1 MQSGRQES
9 VQHNKV
15 RCFAIASALLMFI
28 AALLIASVVAG
39 QEADAKL
46 PAEAQRHPPASL
58 RLYVFDCG
66 KLKISDTS
74 VYGFAPSDLTTS
86 DMPVPCFLVAHP
98 KGTLMWDTGVLPDK
112 MLASGGSVTGRN
124 PGSSAMATVTK
135 PLKAQLAEVG
145 YAPRD
150 ITYLALSHCHWDH
163 TANANDFAGAT
174 WLVRQEE
181 RDAMFTQPPAFA
193 RCLTPETFG
202 ALKNSKTVIL
212 KTDEY
217 DVFGDGAV
225 IIKSAPGHT
234 PGHQVLFL
242 KLRKA
247 GPVLLSGDL
256 YHYPE
261 ERAQHRV
268 PKTDFNRDQTAAS
281 RAAVEAF
288 LKKTGAQLWIQ
299 HDLTANAKL
308 KKAPAYYD

>member
-1 MQSGRQES
+1 MSPKKARSSARMMWVLLILIS
-9 VQHNKV
+9 V
-15 RCFAIASALLMFI
+15 CLTASA
-28 AALLIASVVAG
+28 G
-39 QEADAKL
+39 GNRKGDPRDAEQAQHHA
-46 PAEAQRHPPASL
+46 PAPASL

-74 VYGFAPSDLTTS
+74 VYGFAPSDLAAT

-98 KGTLMWDTGVLPDK
+98 KGTLIWDTGVLPDK
-112 MLASGGSVTGRN
+112 LLASGSMTQGN
-124 PGSSAMATVTK
+124 PGSTAMATVTK
-135 PLKAQLAEVG
+135 PLKAQLAEIG
-145 YAPRD
+145 YAPED

-181 RDAMFTQPPAFA
+181 HDAMFTQPPTFS
-193 RCLTPETFG
+193 RCLTPQTFS

-212 KTDEY
+212 KRDEY
-217 DVFGDGAV
+217 DVFGDGTV

-242 KLRKA
+242 KLRQT
-247 GPVLLSGDL
+247 GPVVLSGDL

-281 RAAVEAF
+281 RAAIETF

-308 KKAPAYYD
+308 KKAPAYYE

>member
-1 MQSGRQES
+1 MSPRKMRVLLTLVAAFLTTTVAMGRKPSANVLAQA
-9 VQHNKV
+9 QH
-15 RCFAIASALLMFI
+15 RA
-28 AALLIASVVAG
+28 
-39 QEADAKL
+39 
-46 PAEAQRHPPASL
+46 PAPTSL
-58 RLYVFDCG
+58 RLYVLNCG

-74 VYGFAPSDLTTS
+74 VYGFAPGDLAAA
-86 DMPVPCFLVAHP
+86 DMPVPCFLVSHP

-112 MLASGGSVTGRN
+112 VLASGGSVTQGN
-124 PGSSAMATVTK
+124 PGSSAMATVTM
-135 PLKAQLAEVG
+135 PLKTQLAEIG
-145 YAPRD
+145 YAPEG

-181 RDAMFTQPPAFA
+181 RDAMFAQPPTFA

-202 ALKNSKTVIL
+202 ALKNGKTVIL
-212 KTDEY
+212 KRDEY
-217 DVFGDGAV
+217 DVFGDGSV
-225 IIKSAPGHT
+225 IVKSAPGHT

-242 KLRKA
+242 KLRKT

-261 ERAQHRV
+261 ERAAHRV

-281 RAAVEAF
+281 RVAIEAF

-299 HDLTANAKL
+299 HDLTANTKL
-308 KKAPAYYD
+308 KKAPDYYE